1 MLAEDDDAQFVF
13 HAQTF
18 NSRATLILDL
28 LRLNEQAIYNM
39 LVIVAAESTKYCLPI
54 VMVLVVKS

>member
-1 MLAEDDDAQFVF
+1 MLAEDDDTQFVF

-18 NSRATLILDL
+18 NSRYFDLRNL

-39 LVIVAAESTKYCLPI
+39 LVIVAAESTNNCLPI
-54 VMVLVVKS
+54 VMVQVVKS